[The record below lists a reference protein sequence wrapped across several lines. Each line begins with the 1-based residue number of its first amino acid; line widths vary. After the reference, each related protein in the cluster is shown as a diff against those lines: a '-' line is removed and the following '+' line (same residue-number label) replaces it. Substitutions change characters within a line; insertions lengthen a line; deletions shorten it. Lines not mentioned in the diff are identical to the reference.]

1 MQKEQRMTKMKQN
14 IQELWDNFK
23 RQEKEVVQ
31 REERKNR
38 LKEIS
43 AIIMAKKFPKLMTD
57 TKYKTLEAQKTP
69 SRINNKITTS
79 RNIQTA
85 EKPQIEYLGKA
96 GKMISIEEQG

>member
-43 AIIMAKKFPKLMTD
+43 AIIMAKKFPKIMTD
-57 TKYKTLEAQKTP
+57 TK
-69 SRINNKITTS
+69 
-79 RNIQTA
+79 
-85 EKPQIEYLGKA
+85 
-96 GKMISIEEQG
+96 

>member
-57 TKYKTLEAQKTP
+57 TKPQIQAAQK
-69 SRINNKITTS
+69 KH
-79 RNIQTA
+79 QT
-85 EKPQIEYLGKA
+85 G
-96 GKMISIEEQG
+96 

>member
-57 TKYKTLEAQKTP
+57 TK
-69 SRINNKITTS
+69 
-79 RNIQTA
+79 
-85 EKPQIEYLGKA
+85 
-96 GKMISIEEQG
+96 

>member
-31 REERKNR
+31 QEERKNR

-57 TKYKTLEAQKTP
+57 TK
-69 SRINNKITTS
+69 
-79 RNIQTA
+79 
-85 EKPQIEYLGKA
+85 
-96 GKMISIEEQG
+96 